1 MRTSFANCDHAR
13 ALFINLKI
21 RRTSI
26 CLRVHVTLSAISL
39 FFIHLFFKS
48 TRLKPSHWKYFKD
61 RLVTYLKKG
70 ACCVDTMVDAPYCCH
85 MRCMVVYVHI
95 YCMHRRPLMHR
106 SFMSSSARLPVHEW
120 KSQWGLKHA
129 WHLTFQL
136 KVQCHK
142 SWFIPR
148 ASSPYT
154 YGIWT
159 KKHLSQNHRKRRLIP
174 TKSSL
179 HNVTHPTGNVPSF

>member
-1 MRTSFANCDHAR
+1 MRICFCVYARHAGLCVKCR
-13 ALFINLKI
+13 RSLKGTLGLSQVI
-21 RRTSI
+21 ENILRIDLLLTLKREPAVLTQWLMRHIVVI
-26 CLRVHVTLSAISL
+26 CVAWLCT
-39 FFIHLFFKS
+39 
-48 TRLKPSHWKYFKD
+48 
-61 RLVTYLKKG
+61 
-70 ACCVDTMVDAPYCCH
+70 C
-85 MRCMVVYVHI
+85 I
-95 YCMHRRPLMHR
+95 YYMHRRPLMHR